1 MGVVTLTPNSNDG
14 GVTETLVQQMNE
26 YIDPKNEK
34 INLESFDD
42 CLDGLLMLRSKLA
55 RLFND
60 NLEQVRASIHQEEY
74 EKIREKLNDQSE
86 RLNRKEA
93 TLKVDGA
100 KTLKGIIKTVSAYD
114 HLKTKPMGRDA
125 FFEYCKQ
132 NGVPQEQAELIY
144 ISQCFNIE
152 ARRKMISENYAL
164 LAD

>member
-86 RLNRKEA
+86 RLNRKR
-93 TLKVDGA
+93 L
-100 KTLKGIIKTVSAYD
+100 
-114 HLKTKPMGRDA
+114 P
-125 FFEYCKQ
+125 
-132 NGVPQEQAELIY
+132 
-144 ISQCFNIE
+144 
-152 ARRKMISENYAL
+152 
-164 LAD
+164 